1 METIRLPDTLRAI
14 NLGLES
20 FAADL
25 RVQGVSVVEI
35 DWQPPASGNAALAA
49 LLADLDD
56 DE

>member
-1 METIRLPDTLRAI
+1 METTLPDTLRAI
-14 NLGLES
+14 NIGLES

-25 RVQGVSVVEI
+25 RAQGVPVVDI

-56 DE
+56 DDD